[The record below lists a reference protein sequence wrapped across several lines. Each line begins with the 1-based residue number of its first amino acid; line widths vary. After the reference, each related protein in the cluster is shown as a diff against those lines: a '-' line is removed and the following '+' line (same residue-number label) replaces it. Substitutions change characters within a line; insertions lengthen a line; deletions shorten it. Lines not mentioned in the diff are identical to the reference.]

1 MCVAERHGELTDRKK
16 AILKAIID
24 THINLGEPVGSKY
37 LTQYK
42 QIAFS
47 SATIRNEM
55 AELEDMGYLE
65 QLHTSS
71 GRIPSELGYRF
82 YVDQLM
88 QQYRMTQAEL
98 GEIGKLHAL
107 KTAELDRILDK
118 ATKLMS
124 MLTNYTGVALKKAP
138 ARQTV
143 ARFDAMYLSPRS
155 FILVMLTQSGA
166 VKTRQVR
173 LGFDVLRETLD
184 CLTVALNEFVAGL
197 DLDGITLPVMLE
209 MQRRVPN
216 GEQLIPPI
224 VRTIYETVGEP
235 DEGELMFDGVN
246 NLLNYPEYSDIDKV
260 RDMLGLFDR
269 QDDLREVL
277 SGNSDDNT
285 HVVIGSENSV
295 EVMNNSS
302 LIFRTVKSGDRVIG
316 AIGVIGPRRMDYS
329 KVVTLVDYMSNNI
342 SRMMETGDLLPEAAG
357 NNTEDEND

>member
-1 MCVAERHGELTDRKK
+1 VSEQRKELTERKK
-16 AILKAIID
+16 AILRAIID

-65 QLHTSS
+65 QLHSSS
-71 GRIPSELGYRF
+71 GRIPSQLGYRF

-98 GEIGKLHAL
+98 GELNKLLTL
-107 KTAELDRILDK
+107 KAAELDRILDR

-124 MLTNYTGVALKKAP
+124 MLTNYTGVALKRSP
-138 ARQTV
+138 QHQTV

-155 FILVMLTQSGA
+155 FVLVMLTASGS

-173 LGFDVLRETLD
+173 LSFDVSRETLEQLTDVLND
-184 CLTVALNEFVAGL
+184 CVAGL
-197 DLDGITLPVMLE
+197 DMDSITLPVMLD
-209 MQRRVPN
+209 MQRRVPG
-216 GEQLIPPI
+216 GEQLVNPI
-224 VRTIYETVGEP
+224 IRTIYETVSEP

-246 NLLNYPEYSDIDKV
+246 NLLNYPEYSDIDRV
-260 RDMLGLFDR
+260 RDMLGLFDQ
-269 QDDLREVL
+269 QDDLREVM
-277 SGNSDDNT
+277 STDDGDHTN
-285 HVVIGSENSV
+285 VFIGSENAV

-342 SRMMETGDLLPEAAG
+342 SRMMLPDELGAGDD
-357 NNTEDEND
+357 TEE

>member
-1 MCVAERHGELTDRKK
+1 MAEHNGELTERKK

-37 LTQYK
+37 LMEYK

-55 AELEDMGYLE
+55 AELEEMGYLE

-88 QQYRMTQAEL
+88 QEYRLTQAEL

-107 KTAELDRILDK
+107 KTAELDRILDR

-124 MLTNYTGVALKKAP
+124 MLTNYTGVALKRAP
-138 ARQTV
+138 ARQAV
-143 ARFDAMYLSPRS
+143 ARLDVMYLSPRS
-155 FILVMLTQSGA
+155 FILVILTQSGS
-166 VKTRQVR
+166 VKTKQVR
-173 LGFDVLRETLD
+173 LAFDVSHETLEK
-184 CLTVALNEFVAGL
+184 LTLVLNEFVSGM
-197 DLDGITLPVMLE
+197 DLDSITLPVMLE
-209 MQRRVPN
+209 MQRRVPD
-216 GEQLIPPI
+216 GEMLINPI
-224 VRTIYETVGEP
+224 IRTIYEAVSEG
-235 DEGELMFDGVN
+235 DDGELMFDGVN
-246 NLLNYPEYSDIDKV
+246 NLLNYPEYSDIGRV

-277 SGNSDDNT
+277 SDDSGDRTN
-285 HVVIGSENSV
+285 VVIGSENSV

-302 LIFRTVKSGDRVIG
+302 IIFRTVKCGDRVLG

-329 KVVTLVDYMSNNI
+329 KVVTLVEYMSNNI
-342 SRMMETGDLLPEAAG
+342 SRMLESGDLL
-357 NNTEDEND
+357 TEGDGDGTEE

>member
-1 MCVAERHGELTDRKK
+1 MSEQRKELTERKK
-16 AILKAIID
+16 AILRAIID

-55 AELEDMGYLE
+55 AELEEMGYLE

-71 GRIPSELGYRF
+71 GRIPSQLGYRF

-98 GEIGKLHAL
+98 GELNKLLTL
-107 KTAELDRILDK
+107 KAAELDRILDR

-124 MLTNYTGVALKKAP
+124 MLTNYTGVALKRAP
-138 ARQTV
+138 QRQTV

-155 FILVMLTQSGA
+155 FILVMLTASGT

-173 LGFDVLRETLD
+173 LGFEVSRETLERLTEVLND
-184 CLTVALNEFVAGL
+184 CVAGL
-197 DLDGITLPVMLE
+197 DMDSITLPVMLD
-209 MQRRVPN
+209 MQRRVPG
-216 GEQLIPPI
+216 GEQLVNPI
-224 VRTIYETVGEP
+224 IRTIYETVSEP
-235 DEGELMFDGVN
+235 DDGELMFDGVN
-246 NLLNYPEYSDIDKV
+246 NLLNYPEFSDIDRV
-260 RDMLGLFDR
+260 RDMLGLFDQ
-269 QDDLREVL
+269 QDDLREVM
-277 SGNSDDNT
+277 STDDGDHTN
-285 HVVIGSENSV
+285 VCIGSENAV

-342 SRMMETGDLLPEAAG
+342 SRMMLPDELGAGDD
-357 NNTEDEND
+357 TEE

>member
-1 MCVAERHGELTDRKK
+1 MPELTGGLTDRKK

-55 AELEDMGYLE
+55 AELEELGYLE
-65 QLHTSS
+65 QPHTSS
-71 GRIPSELGYRF
+71 GRVPSELGYRF

-88 QQYRMTQAEL
+88 QEYRMTQAEL

-107 KTAELDRILDK
+107 KTAELDRILDR

-138 ARQTV
+138 VRQTV
-143 ARFDAMYLSPRS
+143 ARFDVMYLSQRS
-155 FILVMLTQSGA
+155 FILVMLTSSGT
-166 VKTRQVR
+166 VKTRQIR
-173 LGFDVLRETLD
+173 LGFDVERDTLER
-184 CLTVALNEFVAGL
+184 LTAVLNEYVAGL
-197 DLDGITLPVMLE
+197 DLDNVTLPVMLE
-209 MQRRVPN
+209 MQRKVPD
-216 GEQLIPPI
+216 GEQLVNPI
-224 VRTIYETVGEP
+224 IRAVYETVSEG

-260 RDMLGLFDR
+260 RDMLGLFDK
-269 QDDLREVL
+269 QDDLREVM
-277 SGNSDDNT
+277 SDDTADST
-285 HVVIGSENSV
+285 HVYIGSENSV

-302 LIFRTVKSGDRVIG
+302 LIFRTVKAGDKVIG

-329 KVVTLVDYMSNNI
+329 KVVTLVDYMSQNI
-342 SRMMETGDLLPEAAG
+342 SRMIGAGDLLMSADEDTEE
-357 NNTEDEND
+357 NNG